1 MHLSS
6 QRRNARKCE
15 VERSLRIIKG
25 RRNITGGCASAFFC
39 AESAPTAPDISVFV
53 GVELA
58 RFSAPNPIDPL
69 NVHTQKTETPRRSL
83 RKIIVYSIQ
92 NKQVLI
98 TG

>member
-1 MHLSS
+1 M
-6 QRRNARKCE
+6 
-15 VERSLRIIKG
+15 G

-39 AESAPTAPDISVFV
+39 AESAPTMYDLSVSV

-58 RFSAPNPIDPL
+58 RFSAPNHIDPL
-69 NVHTQKTETPRRSL
+69 ANGQYNRAYTKNGDPRRSL